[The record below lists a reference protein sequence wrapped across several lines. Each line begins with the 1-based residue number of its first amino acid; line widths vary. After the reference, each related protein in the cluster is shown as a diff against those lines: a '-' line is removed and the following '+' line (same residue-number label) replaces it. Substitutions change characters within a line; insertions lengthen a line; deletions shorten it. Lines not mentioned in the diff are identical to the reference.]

1 MDCKLQIR
9 RTDHVHFNNPSRDV
23 IHSLHQRSPCL
34 PGAQGD
40 RRRRPIGLAGTRPRG
55 KFRRYHQDYNET
67 QTTIIAQTTPRDQC
81 QSGRNITLPLLLL
94 DPAPALLRLRG
105 IARRDIEIVR
115 RRDDIGHPRL
125 RVPYRYLG
133 GEWVRR
139 ISTMIRP
146 LYGMEEGW

>member
-1 MDCKLQIR
+1 M
-9 RTDHVHFNNPSRDV
+9 HFNNPSRDV
-23 IHSLHQRSPCL
+23 IHSLQQHSPCL
-34 PGAQGD
+34 PGAQGG
-40 RRRRPIGLAGTRPRG
+40 RLRPHTGLAGTRPRG
-55 KFRRYHQDYNET
+55 KSRPCHRDYNET
-67 QTTIIAQTTPRDQC
+67 QTTIIAQTTPRDRC
-81 QSGRNITLPLLLL
+81 QSGRNITLPLLLP

-105 IARRDIEIVR
+105 IERNDIEILR

-125 RVPYRYLG
+125 RVPYRRLG